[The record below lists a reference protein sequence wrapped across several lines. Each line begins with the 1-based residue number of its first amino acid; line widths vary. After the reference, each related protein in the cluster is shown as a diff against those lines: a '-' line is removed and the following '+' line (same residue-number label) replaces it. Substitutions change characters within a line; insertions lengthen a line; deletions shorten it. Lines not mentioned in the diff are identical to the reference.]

1 MPAAF
6 QMVDV
11 QIGYNTDLM
20 LAGNQFIQNKSLCII
35 PNYVDYILSRIKKE
49 HAKCVCEKH

>member
-1 MPAAF
+1 
-6 QMVDV
+6 MVDV